1 MRASADELSAWEALT
16 VTLVVRIDKVFSI
29 HLTNTANLC
38 IITGMCATV
47 GSMTVPILARDAC
60 ITWKKN
66 YVPLICLRPSLA
78 CASGAFESMRFSR
91 HRISITE

>member
-29 HLTNTANLC
+29 HLTNAADLC

-47 GSMTVPILARDAC
+47 GSMTVPILARDSC
-60 ITWKKN
+60 ITWKKKLC
-66 YVPLICLRPSLA
+66 PLDLLA
-78 CASGAFESMRFSR
+78 PILSVCQWRF
-91 HRISITE
+91 